1 MSLVPGYQ
9 QQQQQFGGSPYGQV
23 AMNPQNFAPNNFM
36 MGGGGM
42 QGFPMQQQGMPQQQT
57 PQMMQQRL
65 PQQQANH
72 PGMNQVSTPQRPP
85 SSAQGTPSNAMP
97 QQQQGQFQPPQ
108 QQQSTPAQGAPAN
121 FQQQPDQGVTPN
133 TPTFPQNQATQ
144 QVMPAASAVPMSPG
158 TEARD
163 KERFALLLDINH
175 ELLYE
180 SIQIQTSQA
189 EIKKELAAEGK
200 MTPDRKPT
208 EEETVLQQDYIQ

>member
-1 MSLVPGYQ
+1 
-9 QQQQQFGGSPYGQV
+9 
-23 AMNPQNFAPNNFM
+23 
-36 MGGGGM
+36 M
-42 QGFPMQQQGMPQQQT
+42 QGFPMQQQGVPQQQT
-57 PQMMQQRL
+57 PQMMQQRI

-72 PGMNQVSTPQRPP
+72 PGMNQASTPQRPP
-85 SSAQGTPSNAMP
+85 SSAQGTPSNAMS

-108 QQQSTPAQGAPAN
+108 QQQQQSTPTQVGAAN
-121 FQQQPDQGVTPN
+121 FQQQPDQGVTPS
-133 TPTFPQNQATQ
+133 TPTFPQNQAIQ
-144 QVMPAASAVPMSPG
+144 PGMPAASAMPMSPG

-200 MTPDRKPT
+200 MTPERKPT
-208 EEETVLQQDYIQ
+208 EEETILQQDYIQ